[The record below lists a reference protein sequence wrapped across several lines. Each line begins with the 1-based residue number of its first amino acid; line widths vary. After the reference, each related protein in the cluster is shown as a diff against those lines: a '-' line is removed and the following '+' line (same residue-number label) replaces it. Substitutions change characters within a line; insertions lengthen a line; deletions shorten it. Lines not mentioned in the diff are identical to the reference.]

1 MSSTLTLTLTWS
13 LTIYPMTLSVTLWC
27 LWTFASFGSW
37 NLIFSGWVLPS
48 ILPFPVS
55 IKQLRHLA
63 VAVRWRCCWW
73 STACPWRV
81 RDSPR
86 IDGACLRYLTIVFI
100 NTPILFSRC
109 YLSISIYTVRFLS
122 LAHRNSPKTNL
133 THDLSLSFYS
143 SYTVVCCRCSL
154 GTLINHILLIIRIL
168 QYIFTTFPM
177 AEYLRPV

>member
-1 MSSTLTLTLTWS
+1 MLVDFRELRLLKSDFWFFSPKDTKKNGIAFYLAFSCLNKTIETSCRCCTVAVLLMINGLS
-13 LTIYPMTLSVTLWC
+13 LTCSRFSTYWRSMFTLFDNSVHQHPHFILKM
-27 LWTFASFGSW
+27 
-37 NLIFSGWVLPS
+37 
-48 ILPFPVS
+48 LPFYF
-55 IKQLRHLA
+55 
-63 VAVRWRCCWW
+63 
-73 STACPWRV
+73 
-81 RDSPR
+81 
-86 IDGACLRYLTIVFI
+86 YLHR
-100 NTPILFSRC
+100 PFS
-109 YLSISIYTVRFLS
+109 LPS